1 MFGFG
6 WGWLVAC
13 FVPYSI
19 VFFFTS
25 FPYVFFY
32 TLLGKIVVIK
42 RKKCVSK
49 IRRWIAALPLKIHL
63 KTIPL
68 HFEYKVISSTYGY
81 LKMANNVNT
90 IAYLG
95 GAFMYVY
102 ILQAPVIKRCKRY
115 KGISLWSIQVHC
127 QSKYKAVNQTQS
139 GFTCYRYKFWFLH
152 KNSHVWHVRVL
163 CNYHYS
169 MGTLLFVC
177 FLKYLLYFFYLSIY
191 LCMYIF
197 NQ

>member
-1 MFGFG
+1 MWVFISNILSCCMFPLVFGFG

-95 GAFMYVY
+95 GALICMCTYSRRPWSNVAKDIRVY
-102 ILQAPVIKRCKRY
+102 II
-115 KGISLWSIQVHC
+115 
-127 QSKYKAVNQTQS
+127 
-139 GFTCYRYKFWFLH
+139 
-152 KNSHVWHVRVL
+152 
-163 CNYHYS
+163 
-169 MGTLLFVC
+169 
-177 FLKYLLYFFYLSIY
+177 
-191 LCMYIF
+191 
-197 NQ
+197 

>member
-115 KGISLWSIQVHC
+115 KGIHYIDVIKWSIQVHC
-127 QSKYKAVNQTQS
+127 QSKDKAVNQRHRVALLVTDINS
-139 GFTCYRYKFWFLH
+139 GSFIKIPMFDMYVFYVITIIQWEHFC
-152 KNSHVWHVRVL
+152 
-163 CNYHYS
+163 
-169 MGTLLFVC
+169 LFV
-177 FLKYLLYFFYLSIY
+177 F
-191 LCMYIF
+191 
-197 NQ
+197 

>member
-1 MFGFG
+1 MFPLVFGFG

-95 GAFMYVY
+95 GALLYVY
-102 ILQAPVIKRCKRY
+102 ILQAPVIKRCKRH
-115 KGISLWSIQVHC
+115 KGIHYIWMSWI
-127 QSKYKAVNQTQS
+127 YPYRYTVNQKIKLSIRHRVALLVTDINS
-139 GFTCYRYKFWFLH
+139 GSFIKIPMFDMYVFYVITIIQWEHFC
-152 KNSHVWHVRVL
+152 
-163 CNYHYS
+163 
-169 MGTLLFVC
+169 LFV
-177 FLKYLLYFFYLSIY
+177 F
-191 LCMYIF
+191 
-197 NQ
+197 